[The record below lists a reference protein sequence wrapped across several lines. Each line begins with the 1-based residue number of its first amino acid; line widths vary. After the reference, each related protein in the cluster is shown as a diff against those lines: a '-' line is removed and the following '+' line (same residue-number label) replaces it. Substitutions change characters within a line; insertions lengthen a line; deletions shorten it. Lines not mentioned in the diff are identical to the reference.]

1 MISINRGEL
10 TINQKNAEAAQR
22 FYQKPQDMGGRE
34 IEFGKESLC

>member
-10 TINQKNAEAAQR
+10 TINLKNAVQR